1 VVHTFLEIP
10 ERPVSAAYLRADAE
24 ALERDLGGLAEGVLT
39 REFTV
44 SPAPHR
50 ALCHGCPGEGGLCS
64 WPLELTRREQV
75 DTLF

>member
-1 VVHTFLEIP
+1 
-10 ERPVSAAYLRADAE
+10 VSATYAAADALE
-24 ALERDLGGLAEGVLT
+24 AELAGLAGGVMG

-64 WPLELTRREQV
+64 WPLEITRRDDV